1 MTGRDQQPRLGR
13 GLAALLG
20 ETGSGARTDAT
31 AVRVIPVGD
40 LDPNPNQPRSAILA
54 APLEELVASIRAR
67 GILQPLLA
75 RPHPRE
81 PGRYE
86 IVAGERRWRA
96 AQAAGLHEVPV
107 LVRPFEDSEAMAASL
122 VENLQREDLNP
133 LEEADGYRRLLDEFG
148 MSQEALG
155 AAVGKSRSHVA
166 NTLRLLQLPP
176 AVQAEL
182 RNGALTAGHARALLA
197 HPEPE
202 KAALIVIARG
212 LNVRQT
218 EALATRRDEP
228 ARTSGHRPIVA
239 ATGDPDIKALERSLS
254 ARLGLRVEI
263 ACRGHRGAIR
273 LHFGTLDQLE
283 GVVALLSRD

>member
-20 ETGSGARTDAT
+20 DAGSGASADPT
-31 AVRVIPVGD
+31 AVHVIPVGD
-40 LDPNPNQPRSAILA
+40 LEPNPHQPRSTILA
-54 APLEELVASIRAR
+54 EPLEALVASIRAR

-81 PGRYE
+81 AGRYE

-107 LVRPFEDSEAMAASL
+107 LVRPFKDSEAMAASL

-133 LEEADGYRRLLDEFG
+133 LEEADGYRRLLDEFA

-176 AVQAEL
+176 RVQAEL

-218 EALATRRDEP
+218 EALATRQAEA
-228 ARTSGHRPIVA
+228 ARPSEDQPFLTAP
-239 ATGDPDIKALERSLS
+239 GDPDIKALEQSLS

-263 ACRGHRGAIR
+263 AFRGHRGAIR
-273 LHFGTLDQLE
+273 IHFGTLDQLE
-283 GVVALLSRD
+283 GVLALLSRD